1 MISAWTKHI
10 TDPSEKERFQNS
22 ILGSKSV
29 LQRLQA
35 LMNEMKEDVDTQELS
50 IRIYDSPNWDHKQ
63 AHLNGFK
70 EAIKK
75 ISKIINLDQKET
87 N

>member
-10 TDPSEKERFQNS
+10 TDPSEKERFQNT

-29 LQRLQA
+29 LQRLQV

-50 IRIYDSPNWDHKQ
+50 IKIYDNPNWDHKQ

-75 ISKIINLDQKET
+75 INRIINLDQKEI

>member
-70 EAIKK
+70 EALKK
-75 ISKIINLDQKET
+75 VTKIINLDQKEI

>member
-10 TDPSEKERFQNS
+10 TDPSEKERFQNT

-29 LQRLQA
+29 LQRLQV

-50 IRIYDSPNWDHKQ
+50 MK
-63 AHLNGFK
+63 
-70 EAIKK
+70 
-75 ISKIINLDQKET
+75 NL
-87 N
+87 